1 MQGNSTDLSTDLFV
15 QSLYAMA
22 LDCLDVPL
30 HHWPSRKTANVVS
43 PAQAQP
49 EQSDADAHGNLA
61 PNITVDLL
69 PSRAPAA
76 PSGDLSQVLL
86 ASDEDEEQDIADDV
100 VSIHSELEA
109 DMDEEPN
116 LASRVAEDVPF
127 SLGYAESLVNG
138 SQPQSGH
145 QHWQQSPSVM
155 QAAASFDDMDIDN
168 EVGDFSGDLLAD
180 LPAAPLSS
188 PRSAEA
194 RAQHARVREHDKSL
208 SQVEGQAANA
218 SHSPQNGVPGQQQ
231 ALPRRMPFG
240 QQAVQDDAPGQCQ
253 ANPIQQPQV
262 DSCAMASVHLEPVA
276 TANDLVNGHP
286 VLAAPAPGPTQLTS
300 NPTAPAKVGAQCV
313 PISVLPAGLGSQST
327 RMQAGPSAMPAEAAA
342 VIAQSLPT
350 PPATNHHSAH
360 MSAAPAAASSESLPA
375 PAASAAL
382 TGSSAARL
390 MAGVAMRPTQN
401 PAEPCRDMYSQNTSH
416 QARPDPTVV
425 PLATKIGSVYAI
437 YCIYETQPGH
447 TPIYLPLE
455 LLQQL
460 LNLVKE
466 CHASMIHDVVSVMRQ
481 LMLKRAFVVG
491 AVRRPPSR
499 SAAAEAAKNPPSRSV
514 CAVCLVVE
522 VSPHL
527 QSGPALPH
535 DLGMPYNAGVSLH
548 T

>member
-30 HHWPSRKTANVVS
+30 HHWPARKTANVVS
-43 PAQAQP
+43 PAQTQP
-49 EQSDADAHGNLA
+49 EQSDANAHGNRA
-61 PNITVDLL
+61 PNMTVDLL

-100 VSIHSELEA
+100 VSNHSEMEA
-109 DMDEEPN
+109 DIDEEPN
-116 LASRVAEDVPF
+116 LTSRVAEDVPF

-145 QHWQQSPSVM
+145 QHWQQIPSVM
-155 QAAASFDDMDIDN
+155 QAVASFDDVDIDN
-168 EVGDFSGDLLAD
+168 EIGGFNGDLLAD

-194 RAQHARVREHDKSL
+194 RAQHARATKHGESL
-208 SQVEGQAANA
+208 SQLEGPAAHA
-218 SHSPQNGVPGQQQ
+218 SHSPQNGLPGQQQ
-231 ALPRRMPFG
+231 ALSRRMPSG
-240 QQAVQDDAPGQCQ
+240 QQAVQDAAPHQCQ
-253 ANPIQQPQV
+253 ATSTQQPPVQ
-262 DSCAMASVHLEPVA
+262 SFAMASLLSEPVA
-276 TANDLVNGHP
+276 TANDPVNVHP
-286 VLAAPAPGPTQLTS
+286 VLAAPAAGPSHLTT
-300 NPTAPAKVGAQCV
+300 NPTASAETSAQCV
-313 PISVLPAGLGSQST
+313 PISVLPAGVGSQST
-327 RMQAGPSAMPAEAAA
+327 RMQAGPSPMPAEAVA
-342 VIAQSLPT
+342 VVAQSLPMA
-350 PPATNHHSAH
+350 PATNNHSAH
-360 MSAAPAAASSESLPA
+360 MSAAPAATSSESIPA

-390 MAGVAMRPTQN
+390 MAGAAMRPSQN

-466 CHASMIHDVVSVMRQ
+466 CDASMIHDVVHVMRQ

-499 SAAAEAAKNPPSRSV
+499 SAAAEAAKNPPSR
-514 CAVCLVVE
+514 
-522 VSPHL
+522 
-527 QSGPALPH
+527 
-535 DLGMPYNAGVSLH
+535 
-548 T
+548 